1 MPGARTSLS
10 PCPVDGACAHLYW
23 PGVGHVMGD
32 FFHREFILGR
42 GFFLLYEG
50 AAALFFLAVATAVDP
65 FWIVRSA

>member
-50 AAALFFLAVATAVDP
+50 AAALLLPCRGDGC
-65 FWIVRSA
+65 